1 MNDIWM
7 YISVI
12 LAALILFAMIRLFLG
27 PEISDRVV
35 AFDTINTLTVAL
47 MIMLG
52 VAFSELF
59 FVEIAIVYA
68 ILSFV
73 GTLFIAKYIGGEL

>member
-52 VAFSELF
+52 VAFSEMF

-68 ILSFV
+68 VLSFV
-73 GTLFIAKYIGGEL
+73 GTLFIAKYVGGEL

>member
-1 MNDIWM
+1 MNEIWL

-12 LAALILFAMIRLFLG
+12 LAVLIMFAMIRLFLG

-47 MIMLG
+47 MIILG
-52 VAFSELF
+52 VAFSEMF

-68 ILSFV
+68 VLSFV
-73 GTLFIAKYIGGEL
+73 GTLFIAKYVGGEL

>member
-1 MNDIWM
+1 MNDIWI

>member
-1 MNDIWM
+1 MTSLWM
-7 YISVI
+7 YAAVI
-12 LAALILFAMIRLFLG
+12 LAFLIFLAIIRLAKG
-27 PEISDRVV
+27 PEISDRAV

-52 VAFSELF
+52 VAFKEMF

-68 ILSFV
+68 VLSFV
-73 GTLFIAKYIGGEL
+73 GTLFIARYIGGEF

>member
-73 GTLFIAKYIGGEL
+73 GTLFIAKYVGGEL

>member
-1 MNDIWM
+1 MIEAWM
-7 YISVI
+7 IVAII
-12 LAALILFAMIRLFLG
+12 LSLMILIAMIRLFLG

-59 FVEIAIVYA
+59 FVEVAIVYA

-73 GTLFIAKYIGGEL
+73 GTLLIAKYIGGEL